1 MTSDAVKRALEAAV
15 DAYDAERCKSHNQDV
30 AVAGMSDRNK
40 QSITPMISAAI
51 AAFLRALPVGSGKRL
66 FEFGDDDSVQCLS
79 LAEAAASVEAA
90 AKGEK

>member
-1 MTSDAVKRALEAAV
+1 MSGDPVRAALEAA
-15 DAYDAERCKSHNQDV
+15 AKQFCICEGECYETRH
-30 AVAGMSDRNK
+30 GMMHGPCE
-40 QSITPMISAAI
+40 QMVGQAAATI
-51 AAFLRALPVGSGKRL
+51 AAFLRALPVGSGKGL